1 MHELGVVF
9 HCIKQI
15 NEIAKENNV
24 KRVNSVTIEIG
35 EVSTVIP
42 YYFEDC
48 WNWAVKKET
57 VLKDAKLYIEKIE
70 AVTYCENCNKEYP
83 TVAHGKICPFC
94 GSEKTYL
101 LTGNEITI
109 KQIEVVDNWNP
120 RLIISIPA
128 RLTLCG

>member
-15 NEIAKENNV
+15 NEIAEENNV

-70 AVTYCENCNKEYP
+70 AVTHCENCCKDYP
-83 TVAHGKICPFC
+83 TVAYGKKCPQC
-94 GSEKTYL
+94 GSENTYL
-101 LTGNEITI
+101 LKGNEISI
-109 KQIEVVDNWNP
+109 KQIEVVDN
-120 RLIISIPA
+120 
-128 RLTLCG
+128 